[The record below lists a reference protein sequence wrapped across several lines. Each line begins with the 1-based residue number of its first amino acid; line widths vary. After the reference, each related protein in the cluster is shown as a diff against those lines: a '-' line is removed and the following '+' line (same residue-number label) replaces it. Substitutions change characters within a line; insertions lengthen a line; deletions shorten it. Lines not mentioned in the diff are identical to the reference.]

1 MRWLAEVHVRLR
13 PGIADPE
20 GQTIAG
26 GLRSLGFDSVHEVR
40 AGKLLR
46 LCFEAPDREAA
57 DRAIESMSRQ
67 LLANPVMETADW
79 ELPLDDQSGDGVT
92 RWAAGR
98 ELRGWSFRE

>member
-26 GLRSLGFDSVHEVR
+26 GLRSLGFDGVTEVR

-46 LCFEAPDREAA
+46 LSFEAA
-57 DRAIESMSRQ
+57 DRQAAEDALVEMCRR

-79 ELPLDDQSGDGVT
+79 ELRADET
-92 RWAAGR
+92 AAI
-98 ELRGWSFRE
+98 EIHA

>member
-1 MRWLAEVHVRLR
+1 MRWLADVHVRLR

-26 GLRSLGFDSVHEVR
+26 GLRALGFAFVDEVR

-46 LCFEAPDREAA
+46 IAFEAEDVAA
-57 DRAIESMSRQ
+57 AESAVADMCRR

-79 ELPLDDQSGDGVT
+79 ELRAEVD
-92 RWAAGR
+92 AAPGEVVR
-98 ELRGWSFRE
+98 

>member
-1 MRWLAEVHVRLR
+1 MLWQADVHVRLR

-26 GLRSLGFDSVHEVR
+26 GLHALGYTSVREVR

-46 LCFEAPDREAA
+46 LTFEADDRAAAEAA
-57 DRAIESMSRQ
+57 VDGMCRG

-79 ELPLDDQSGDGVT
+79 ELHEEVGLT
-92 RWAAGR
+92 AGQPA
-98 ELRGWSFRE
+98 

>member
-1 MRWLAEVHVRLR
+1 MRWLADVHVRLR

-26 GLRSLGFDSVHEVR
+26 GLKALGFATVNEVR

-46 LCFEAPDREAA
+46 IAFVAA
-57 DRAIESMSRQ
+57 DRDEAEAGVAEMCRR

-79 ELPLDDQSGDGVT
+79 ELRVEADQV
-92 RWAAGR
+92 AGEVAR
-98 ELRGWSFRE
+98 

>member
-1 MRWLAEVHVRLR
+1 MWWLAEVHVRLR

-26 GLRSLGFDSVHEVR
+26 GLRSLGFDGVTEVR

-46 LCFEAPDREAA
+46 LSFEAANREAA
-57 DRAIESMSRQ
+57 EAAVAEMCHR

-79 ELPLDDQSGDGVT
+79 ELRADE
-92 RWAAGR
+92 AAGI
-98 ELRGWSFRE
+98 EVHA

>member
-1 MRWLAEVHVRLR
+1 MRWLADVHVRLR

-26 GLRSLGFDSVHEVR
+26 GLRALGFDSVDEVR

-46 LCFEAPDREAA
+46 IGFEAEDHERAEAA
-57 DRAIESMSRQ
+57 VAEMCRR

-79 ELPLDDQSGDGVT
+79 ELRLESEQV
-92 RWAAGR
+92 AGEVVR
-98 ELRGWSFRE
+98 

>member
-1 MRWLAEVHVRLR
+1 MRWLAEVHVRLQ

-26 GLRSLGFDSVHEVR
+26 GLRSLGFGSVGEVR

-46 LCFEAPDREAA
+46 LVFQAA
-57 DRAIESMSRQ
+57 DRAAAEAAIDSMCRQ

-79 ELPLDDQSGDGVT
+79 ELLVDDDPGDEAT
-92 RWAAGR
+92 A
-98 ELRGWSFRE
+98 

>member
-26 GLRSLGFDSVHEVR
+26 GLRSLGFDGVVDVR

-46 LCFEAPDREAA
+46 LTFDAA
-57 DRAIESMSRQ
+57 DGDDAERAVSEMCAR

-79 ELPLDDQSGDGVT
+79 ELRADGEPLDEES
-92 RWAAGR
+92 A
-98 ELRGWSFRE
+98 

>member
-13 PGIADPE
+13 SGIADPE

-26 GLRSLGFDSVHEVR
+26 GLRSLGFDVADVR

-46 LCFEAPDREAA
+46 VTFDADDRTSAEAA
-57 DRAIESMSRQ
+57 VAQMCSR

-79 ELPLDDQSGDGVT
+79 ELTADESVAVGI
-92 RWAAGR
+92 
-98 ELRGWSFRE
+98 ES

>member
-26 GLRSLGFDSVHEVR
+26 GLRSLGFDGVEDVR

-46 LCFEAPDREAA
+46 LTFVAADREAA
-57 DRAIESMSRQ
+57 EAAVAQMCSR

-79 ELPLDDQSGDGVT
+79 ELRADETASQPIAVGV
-92 RWAAGR
+92 
-98 ELRGWSFRE
+98 EP

>member
-26 GLRSLGFDSVHEVR
+26 GLRSLGFDGVTEVR

-46 LCFEAPDREAA
+46 LTFEAPDQAAAEAA
-57 DRAIESMSRQ
+57 LGEMCRR

-79 ELPLDDQSGDGVT
+79 ELRADE
-92 RWAAGR
+92 AAAI
-98 ELRGWSFRE
+98 EVHA

>member
-1 MRWLAEVHVRLR
+1 MRWLAEVHVRLQ

-26 GLRSLGFDSVHEVR
+26 GLRALGFSGVADVR

-46 LCFEAPDREAA
+46 LTFEATDRQAAEAA
-57 DRAIESMSRQ
+57 VAQMCSR

-79 ELPLDDQSGDGVT
+79 ELNADETVAVGIQS
-92 RWAAGR
+92 
-98 ELRGWSFRE
+98 

>member
-13 PGIADPE
+13 SGLADPE

-26 GLRSLGFDSVHEVR
+26 GLRSLGFDVGDVR

-46 LCFEAPDREAA
+46 LAFVAA
-57 DRAIESMSRQ
+57 DRATAEAAVALMCSR

-79 ELPLDDQSGDGVT
+79 ELSADETASV
-92 RWAAGR
+92 AV
-98 ELRGWSFRE
+98 SS

>member
-20 GQTIAG
+20 GETIAG
-26 GLRSLGFDSVHEVR
+26 ALRSLGFDSVGEVR

-46 LCFEAPDREAA
+46 LGFEAA
-57 DRAIESMSRQ
+57 DRDAAEEAVDSMCRQ

-79 ELPLDDQSGDGVT
+79 DLRLDDEPGDEVS
-92 RWAAGR
+92 A
-98 ELRGWSFRE
+98 

>member
-1 MRWLAEVHVRLR
+1 MRWQAEVHVRLR

-26 GLRSLGFDSVHEVR
+26 GLRSLGFETVADVR

-46 LCFEAPDREAA
+46 IGFDAPDRTSAEAA
-57 DRAIESMSRQ
+57 VGEMCRR

-79 ELPLDDQSGDGVT
+79 EL
-92 RWAAGR
+92 RAEEAAAVEVGP
-98 ELRGWSFRE
+98 

>member
-26 GLRSLGFDSVHEVR
+26 GLRSLEFEVAEVR

-46 LCFEAPDREAA
+46 VTFEADDRGSAEAA
-57 DRAIESMSRQ
+57 VAQMCSR

-79 ELPLDDQSGDGVT
+79 ELSADKPVAVGIDS
-92 RWAAGR
+92 
-98 ELRGWSFRE
+98 

>member
-1 MRWLAEVHVRLR
+1 MRWLAEVHVRLQ

-26 GLRSLGFDSVHEVR
+26 GLRALGFEDVAEVR

-46 LCFEAPDREAA
+46 VSFEAPDRAAAEASVA
-57 DRAIESMSRQ
+57 EMCHR

-79 ELPLDDQSGDGVT
+79 ELSADET
-92 RWAAGR
+92 AAIEVGA
-98 ELRGWSFRE
+98 

>member
-13 PGIADPE
+13 PGLADPE

-26 GLRSLGFDSVHEVR
+26 GLRSLGFDVEDVR

-46 LCFEAPDREAA
+46 LAFEAPDRGAAEAA
-57 DRAIESMSRQ
+57 VGQMCSR

-79 ELPLDDQSGDGVT
+79 ELSADETATVAIGS
-92 RWAAGR
+92 
-98 ELRGWSFRE
+98 

>member
-26 GLRSLGFDSVHEVR
+26 GLRSLGFDGVTEVR

-46 LCFEAPDREAA
+46 ISFDAPDPDAAEAA
-57 DRAIESMSRQ
+57 VADMCRR

-79 ELPLDDQSGDGVT
+79 DLRADET
-92 RWAAGR
+92 AAI
-98 ELRGWSFRE
+98 EVHA